1 MKKAVLIINP
11 SSGNEEA
18 KNYETQAREK
28 LAQFFDEVEVKETAE
43 GETPLNLRGRLLRRR
58 SIVFLRWVEM
68 VPSMKPSADL
78 LNSLIVQLLVSFH

>member
-43 GETPLNLRGRLLRRR
+43 GRR
-58 SIVFLRWVEM
+58 
-68 VPSMKPSADL
+68 
-78 LNSLIVQLLVSFH
+78 H

>member
-28 LAQFFDEVEVKETAE
+28 LAQFF
-43 GETPLNLRGRLLRRR
+43 
-58 SIVFLRWVEM
+58 
-68 VPSMKPSADL
+68 
-78 LNSLIVQLLVSFH
+78 